1 MNDNDRI
8 APKDLHKYEPVTRHL
23 GDKMA
28 GVTFYAERGQPILK
42 IIDSLAEVKRYKIRD
57 FYKPELIEQALT
69 EVLKSRG
76 LETVA
81 TKDLRQAIKHKSGL
95 IPKNDRY
102 AKMVASLQANTEAVA
117 DYFSTYL
124 DSYLV
129 ETLKP
134 TLKTEQEGGKSTDE
148 LLSGTETKRLIPLT
162 DGVYTSKNGS
172 KTKQQG
178 YTVPDQK
185 ALEQFIK
192 GLLATDHKERKIG
205 TISESELQQ
214 GSTSLESYGD
224 RYKAIRTLGEASG
237 INLGEQPEQDK
248 GTITINT
255 AYITLE
261 SILHKTLYQ
270 MVQITKAKPVEL
282 KPVER
287 DKDTQ
292 LELFSNIK
300 MGVDTA
306 EIIARHQFYNPLY
319 RGYMEM
325 GEQGIYEAVTKAKQN
340 SEYEIAIP
348 YKTTGSTSVYKASMQ
363 LGVSISGVDVTPIS
377 DLADAKRLQARLH
390 KAHGMLS
397 LWAMETN
404 SNALYN
410 VKMTD
415 LLRLAGYT
423 GRIKPDDYI
432 DVTQGII
439 ALVAQTITRGSD
451 THYTDPKTGKAIKL
465 GKNELYGDVIRPVG
479 SLGAVWHTGYAKNAK
494 GKRIQTGKDPEGKPI
509 YKTEPK
515 YIKKIVHARLADGML
530 NPTQKRATIISK
542 SLLQLNTLQ
551 ERYYWIMGIC
561 ISETYSQHDKQTA
574 QGKPIKLTI
583 QTLLEWRGLNDPESL
598 RRVDRTKTQLKD
610 ALDRLTEI
618 GHIAKW
624 QLKGGAKYA
633 DISLDP
639 SGLQTVVEIYPPEH
653 IQQVL
658 RPAIADPNSKLTNLV
673 KQDVREYGITKVA
686 EMYQT
691 TPEAITAVINNQDT
705 VDSLPSLAYN
715 DLKARQY
722 DKNQDKGKYR
732 KTRKAS

>member
-261 SILHKTLYQ
+261 SLLHSTLYQ
-270 MVQITKAKPVEL
+270 MVKITKAKPVEL

-306 EIIARHQFYNPLY
+306 EIIARHQFFNPMY
-319 RGYMEM
+319 RGLMQM
-325 GEQGIYEAVTKAKQN
+325 GEQGIYEAVTKARQAN
-340 SEYEIAIP
+340 RYEIAIP
-348 YKTTGSTSVYKASMQ
+348 YETTGYNSVYKASMQ
-363 LGVSISGVDVTPIS
+363 LGVNISGVDVSPVKTE
-377 DLADAKRLQARLH
+377 ADAQRLQARLH
-390 KAHGMLS
+390 KAHNMLS

-404 SNALYN
+404 SNTLYN

-415 LLRLAGYT
+415 LLRLAGYR

-432 DVTQGII
+432 DVTNGIV

-465 GKNELYGDVIRPVG
+465 GKNELYGEIIRPVG
-479 SLGAVWHTGYAKNAK
+479 SLGAIWHK
-494 GKRIQTGKDPEGKPI
+494 GKDGKPA
-509 YKTEPK
+509 
-515 YIKKIVHARLADGML
+515 YIKKIVYARLAEGML
-530 NPTQKRATIISK
+530 NPTQKRATVLSK

-551 ERYYWIMGIC
+551 ERHYLIMGVI
-561 ISETYSQHDKQTA
+561 IGELYSQYDKETA
-574 QGKPIKLTI
+574 EGKPVRLTI
-583 QTLLEWRGLNDPESL
+583 QTLLEYRGLADPDSL
-598 RRVDRTKTQLKD
+598 QRVARTKQALKQ
-610 ALDRLTEI
+610 ALDKLQQI
-618 GHIAKW
+618 GHVERWAV
-624 QLKGGAKYA
+624 KGGKDYA
-633 DISLDP
+633 DITLDP
-639 SGLQTVVEIYPPEH
+639 NGLKTVILIYPPEH
-653 IQQVL
+653 VKRVL
-658 RPAIADPNSKLTNLV
+658 RPAIADPDSKLTNILRRE
-673 KQDVREYGITKVA
+673 VREQGINEVATK
-686 EMYQT
+686 YDT
-691 TPEAITAVINNQDT
+691 TPEQIEAVVNNKDT
-705 VDSLPSLAYN
+705 VDSLPSQAYN
-715 DLKARQY
+715 DLKAQQY
-722 DKNQDKGKYR
+722 DHNQAKNKARKGK
-732 KTRKAS
+732 K